1 MTRPRAAPASC
12 SPPRFVARH
21 VPIQLLPSALVD
33 QIAAGEVVERP
44 ASLVKELVENSL
56 DAGASRIDIDIEN
69 GGLTLVRIVDDGCGI
84 TAAEL
89 PLAVQRHATSKI
101 ATLEDLAAIRS
112 LGFRGE
118 ALPSIGSVAR
128 LRIASRA
135 RDASAGA
142 QLRVEAGEVGSVI
155 PAPQPQGTQIE
166 VRDLFFNVPARR
178 KFMRAE
184 STELGHIAR
193 LVERFAL
200 ARFDVAFRLRHHARV
215 LLDAPLAATPA
226 QQRARIASIMGDS
239 FIEAAVPFDRQSG
252 PVRVWGWL
260 GQPEAARAS
269 SDQQF
274 AYVNGRAVRDRLLA
288 NAVRIG
294 YRDVLYHGRQPA
306 YLLYLELDPQWVDV
320 NAHPQKL
327 EVRFRDSRQ
336 VHDFIVRVVH
346 EALGVAAGVAAPTAR
361 PETLGVAAPA
371 HRPTAL
377 GAPFEVRQPSL
388 DWTALSGAPA
398 ETLMSQGAMSAE
410 WLQSAEPDPSVAL
423 TDGVLGTAIAQL
435 HGVYIVAQ
443 SAAGLVLVDAH
454 AAHERVLYER
464 MKREFGAQPAIQ
476 RLLEPQVAEV
486 PLHQTDAFE
495 SLRDEFTA
503 AGFEIDVLSPG
514 RLAIRTV
521 PALLAGA
528 DAANLIQQV
537 LRDLQEERGTHHL
550 EAAAH
555 RLLGNMAC
563 KAAIKANRRLSLA
576 EMNTLLRDMEAT
588 ERAGQCNHGRPTWT
602 LLTLAQLDQLF
613 LRGR

>member
-1 MTRPRAAPASC
+1 
-12 SPPRFVARH
+12 
-21 VPIQLLPSALVD
+21 
-33 QIAAGEVVERP
+33 
-44 ASLVKELVENSL
+44 VENSL

-69 GGLTLVRIVDDGCGI
+69 GGLALVRIVDDGCGI
-84 TAAEL
+84 SAAEL

-101 ATLEDLAAIRS
+101 ASLEDLAAIRS

-135 RDASAGA
+135 QGASAGA
-142 QLRVEAGEVGSVI
+142 QLLVEAGEVGSVI
-155 PAPQPQGTQIE
+155 PAAQPQGTQVE
-166 VRDLFFNVPARR
+166 VRDLFHNVPARR

-200 ARFDVAFRLRHHARV
+200 ARFDVAFRLRHHTRV
-215 LLDAPLAATPA
+215 LLDAPLAASPE
-226 QQRARIASIMGDS
+226 QQRARIASIMGAP
-239 FIEAAVPFDRQSG
+239 FIDAAVPFDRQSG

-361 PETLGVAAPA
+361 PDALGISLPTGRVELPRADSPNIAEPATRPFAFGAPA
-371 HRPTAL
+371 AD
-377 GAPFEVRQPSL
+377 RQPAL
-388 DWTALSGAPA
+388 DWTALSAAAAAPPV
-398 ETLMSQGAMSAE
+398 SGGSA
-410 WLQSAEPDPSVAL
+410 STASL

-464 MKREFGAQPAIQ
+464 MKREFGAEPAIQ

-486 PLHQTDAFE
+486 PLHQTEAFE
-495 SLRDEFTA
+495 SLQHEFAA
-503 AGFEIDVLSPG
+503 AGFEIDVLAPG
-514 RLAIRTV
+514 RLAIRSV
-521 PALLAGA
+521 PALLAGS
-528 DAANLIQQV
+528 DAAALVREV
-537 LRDLQEERGTHHL
+537 LEQLQHDHGAHHL

>member
-1 MTRPRAAPASC
+1 
-12 SPPRFVARH
+12 
-21 VPIQLLPSALVD
+21 
-33 QIAAGEVVERP
+33 
-44 ASLVKELVENSL
+44 
-56 DAGASRIDIDIEN
+56 
-69 GGLTLVRIVDDGCGI
+69 
-84 TAAEL
+84 
-89 PLAVQRHATSKI
+89 
-101 ATLEDLAAIRS
+101 
-112 LGFRGE
+112 
-118 ALPSIGSVAR
+118 
-128 LRIASRA
+128 
-135 RDASAGA
+135 
-142 QLRVEAGEVGSVI
+142 
-155 PAPQPQGTQIE
+155 
-166 VRDLFFNVPARR
+166 
-178 KFMRAE
+178 MRAE

-200 ARFDVAFRLRHHARV
+200 ARFDVAFRLRHHNRV
-215 LLDAPLAATPA
+215 LLDAPLAATPE
-226 QQRARIASIMGDS
+226 QQRARIASIMGAS
-239 FIEAAVPFDRQSG
+239 FIDAAIPFDRQSG

-306 YLLYLELDPQWVDV
+306 YLLYLELDPRWVDV

-346 EALGVAAGVAAPTAR
+346 EALGVAAGVATPTAR
-361 PETLGVAAPA
+361 AD
-371 HRPTAL
+371 AL
-377 GAPFEVRQPSL
+377 GIAASVPAELPRAESPHIAEPATRPLAFGVPAADRSPAI
-388 DWTALSGAPA
+388 DWTALSAATAALPASGA
-398 ETLMSQGAMSAE
+398 SA
-410 WLQSAEPDPSVAL
+410 PTTPL

-464 MKREFGAQPAIQ
+464 MKREFGAEPAIQ
-476 RLLEPQVAEV
+476 RLLEPQIADV
-486 PLHQTDAFE
+486 PLHQTENFD
-495 SLRDEFTA
+495 SLQAEFAA
-503 AGFEIDVLSPG
+503 AGFEIDVLAPG
-514 RLAIRTV
+514 RLAIRSV
-521 PALLAGA
+521 PALLAGS
-528 DAANLIQQV
+528 DAAALVREV
-537 LRDLQEERGTHHL
+537 LEQLQDDQGAHHL

>member
-1 MTRPRAAPASC
+1 M
-12 SPPRFVARH
+12 
-21 VPIQLLPSALVD
+21 PIQLLPSALVD

-56 DAGASRIDIDIEN
+56 DAGASRIDIDVEN
-69 GGLTLVRIVDDGCGI
+69 GGLGLVRIVDDGCGI
-84 TAAEL
+84 STAEL

-135 RDASAGA
+135 RGASAGA
-142 QLRVEAGEVGSVI
+142 QLQVDAGEVGEVI
-155 PAPQPQGTQIE
+155 PAAQPQGTQIE
-166 VRDLFFNVPARR
+166 VRDLFHNVPARR

-215 LLDAPLAATPA
+215 LLDAPLAVTPA
-226 QQRARIASIMGDS
+226 QQRARIASIMGEA
-239 FIEAAVPFDRQSG
+239 FIDAAVPFDRQSG

-274 AYVNGRAVRDRLLA
+274 AYVNGRAVRDRLLG
-288 NAVRIG
+288 NAVRVG

-346 EALGVAAGVAAPTAR
+346 EALGMAAGVASPTAR
-361 PETLGVAAPA
+361 PD
-371 HRPTAL
+371 AL
-377 GAPFEVRQPSL
+377 GISTPMAGVEPSRFASPSSGSPALGMPFTSRQPSL
-388 DWTALSGAPA
+388 DWTALTTAPA
-398 ETLMSQGAMSAE
+398 QALLVG
-410 WLQSAEPDPSVAL
+410 EPIAHPPLS
-423 TDGVLGTAIAQL
+423 DGVLGTAIAQL

-464 MKREFGAQPAIQ
+464 MKREFGAEPAIQ

-486 PLHQTDAFE
+486 ALHQTEAFE
-495 SLRDEFTA
+495 SLRAEFAA
-503 AGFEIDVLSPG
+503 AGFEIDVLAPG
-514 RLAIRTV
+514 RLAIRSV
-521 PALLAGA
+521 PALLAGS
-528 DAANLIQQV
+528 DAAALVREV
-537 LRDLQEERGTHHL
+537 LEELQHDRGSHHL

-563 KAAIKANRRLSLA
+563 KAAIKANRRLSVA
-576 EMNTLLRDMEAT
+576 EMNALLRDMEAT

>member
-1 MTRPRAAPASC
+1 
-12 SPPRFVARH
+12 VL
-21 VPIQLLPSALVD
+21 IQLLPSALVD

-410 WLQSAEPDPSVAL
+410 WLQSAEPGPIVAL

-514 RLAIRTV
+514 RLAIRAV
-521 PALLAGA
+521 PALLAGT

-563 KAAIKANRRLSLA
+563 KAAIKANRRLSLV